1 MQLDRAPD
9 ILTAQA
15 FAAGPPH
22 EYFDFLRSNDPVH
35 EGFTSEGRRVWS
47 LVRHDD
53 IKAVSSDPA
62 RFTNTRGAAY
72 NGFQM
77 PKVERNGG
85 LILAADPPYH
95 TRLRYFFN
103 LAFAP
108 RITRQFEPW
117 IRSIAKDIV
126 QTLRTQE
133 GEFELLTVVAAQLP
147 AMVIG
152 TILGMP
158 MADRSRM
165 LPWAQGVMR
174 SSEGTREALESSAV
188 TSGEIFDY
196 AKWLRDEKLSN
207 PGDDMVSVVANAEHE
222 GIKITDSEYFE
233 FIRATVVAGF
243 ETTFTAIGQSLLQM
257 IRNPATYRDFRDNHR
272 DIMETALVEFI
283 RYITPAMQM
292 SRHAVEPVEIR
303 GRKIEADEEVILWY
317 VAANRDPAIFGEDRH
332 ELNLRRKV
340 GPYASFGAGGPHFCI
355 GNQLARLE
363 MRVLF
368 EELFDSGLWF
378 ELAGVPR
385 LFDSVMING
394 LRSVPVRLAA
404 VHRPSHMVAQ
414 D

>member
-1 MQLDRAPD
+1 MPLDVSLQVDAAPD

-22 EYFDFLRSNDPVH
+22 DYFDFLRSNDPVH
-35 EGFTSEGRRVWS
+35 KGFTSEGRRVWS
-47 LVRHDD
+47 LLRHDD
-53 IKAVSSDPA
+53 IRAVSNDVA

-72 NGFQM
+72 NGFQT
-77 PKVERNGG
+77 PKGQNKD
-85 LILAADPPYH
+85 LILAAEPPHH

-117 IRSIAKDIV
+117 IRSAAKEIV
-126 QTLRTQE
+126 EALRTQE
-133 GEFELLTVVAAQLP
+133 GEFELLMVVAGQLP

-158 MADRSRM
+158 MADRGRM

-174 SSEGTREALESSAV
+174 SSEATREALEFAAA
-188 TSGEIFDY
+188 TSREIIDY
-196 AKWLRDEKLSN
+196 AIWLRDEKRRS

-233 FIRATVVAGF
+233 FVRATIVAGF
-243 ETTFTAIGQSLLQM
+243 ETTFTAIGQCLLYM
-257 IRNPATYRDFRDNHR
+257 IRNPATYRDFRENHR
-272 DIMETALVEFI
+272 DIMETALVELV

-303 GRKIEADEEVILWY
+303 GRKIETDEEVILWY
-317 VAANRDPAIFGEDRH
+317 VAANRDPEIFGRDRH
-332 ELNLRRKV
+332 EVNLRRKI

-368 EELFDSGLWF
+368 EELFNSGLWF
-378 ELAGVPR
+378 ELAGEPR
-385 LFDSVMING
+385 LMDSVMING
-394 LRSVPVRLAA
+394 LRSVPVRIAA
-404 VHRPSHMVAQ
+404 AH
-414 D
+414 